1 AERRIG
7 WFQVII
13 AVLLLMVHLAAAQV
27 QIKYFKTG
35 DSLVLR
41 PSVSSAITSITWKH
55 EGYIAAEWIKDAV
68 DLEYLGDLK
77 GRLDLNLETGVL
89 TVRNMT
95 PADQGVFNVEMNNK
109 VLPDAF
115 KAQWIQNL
123 DDHHVEVTATCGFR
137 CGEEFNGA
145 GPVQYFWKKG
155 EAGPW
160 EEGERMIA
168 VENTEETRR
177 FRTFTCKAVNPVSE
191 KESKPVFISLIH
203 RNT

>member
-1 AERRIG
+1 MK
-7 WFQVII
+7 VII

-27 QIKYFKTG
+27 QIKYFGTG
-35 DSLVLR
+35 GSLVLR
-41 PSVSSAITSITWKH
+41 PTVSGAITSITWKKNGNL
-55 EGYIAAEWIKDAV
+55 EAEWIKGSV

-89 TVRNMT
+89 TVKNMT
-95 PADQGVFNVEMNNK
+95 PADQGLFNVEINNK
-109 VLPDAF
+109 VLPDVF
-115 KAQWIQNL
+115 EAQWVQNL
-123 DDHHVEVTATCGFR
+123 DDHHVEVTATCGLR

-160 EEGERMIA
+160 EAGERMIA
-168 VENTEETRR
+168 VENTEETQR

-191 KESKPVFISLIH
+191 KESKPVQNPFV
-203 RNT
+203 